1 MNSAARGIARKM
13 TTRLSAPVNYSL
25 PLGDTQV
32 PLNPLL
38 GTHVRLQYSGQINCV
53 HCGRNTAKSFNQG
66 YCYPCFMKLA
76 QCDSCIIHPEKC
88 HFEQGT
94 CREPEWGEQFCMQ
107 DHIVYLANSSGVKV
121 GITRAT
127 QIPTRWIDQGAVQAL
142 AIMRVRS
149 RLQSGTLE
157 MLFKQHVD
165 DKTNWRDMLKG
176 GDHLTDLHAESARL
190 REACR
195 TDIEELK
202 QRFGFHAISELTGI
216 DPVPTYDTA
225 VPVSSGDKANKA
237 IERYR
242 TDKVKQ
248 PDRIPFSHEEFFIPS
263 ALCRTLEYRV
273 CRRKVRAALRRTAEL
288 PPVALCL
295 RCQFDVAAGA
305 SGACRVAA

>member
-1 MNSAARGIARKM
+1 VNSVARGIARKM
-13 TTRLSAPVNYSL
+13 TTRLSAPVSYSL

-32 PLNPLL
+32 PINPLL
-38 GTHVRLQYSGQINCV
+38 GTQVHLRFSGQINCV

-88 HFEQGT
+88 HFDQGT

-127 QIPTRWIDQGAVQAL
+127 QVPTRWIDQGAVQAL
-142 AIMRVRS
+142 AIMRVRT

-195 TDIEELK
+195 TDIDELK

-216 DPVPTYDTA
+216 DPVLIEYPVLAYPEKISSFNFDSDPLVEGTLQGIKGQYLIFDTG
-225 VPVSSGDKANKA
+225 VINMR
-237 IERYR
+237 RY
-242 TDKVKQ
+242 
-248 PDRIPFSHEEFFIPS
+248 
-263 ALCRTLEYRV
+263 AGYNLE
-273 CRRKVRAALRRTAEL
+273 LIN
-288 PPVALCL
+288 
-295 RCQFDVAAGA
+295 
-305 SGACRVAA
+305 